1 MPTVFFFEVSHQN
14 SFLADVCRF
23 TKKQQV
29 VRDNGGAVT
38 YKNILQ
44 IVLHFRI

>member
-29 VRDNGGAVT
+29 VRDNDAVT